1 MLRSVLLIVRKDFA
15 IERRSRQM
23 LTAMLVFSLL
33 VVLIFNFALELD
45 ARARLNTTAGILW
58 STFAFAGTLGLN
70 RSMALEAENKSMD
83 GLLTAPIERSAIFFG
98 KFIGNLLF
106 MVIVEAITLPI
117 YSILYNVNLFESR
130 LLGVVLLGS
139 IGYAAVGTLL
149 SSMAVQT
156 RTRDLLLPVLLF
168 PIVIPLLVAAV
179 RASSGI
185 LNGSALDFILPSVNL
200 MIVFDLVMLALAYMF
215 FDYIVEE

>member
-1 MLRSVLLIVRKDFA
+1 MLRDVWNIVQKDFL
-15 IERRSRQM
+15 IERHSRQM
-23 LTAMLVFSLL
+23 LTAMMVFSLL
-33 VVLIFNFALELD
+33 VVLIFNFALEFD
-45 ARARLNTTAGILW
+45 ARARLEASAGIIW
-58 STFAFAGTLGLN
+58 ATFAFAGTLGLN
-70 RSMALEAENKSMD
+70 RSLSLETENNSMD

-106 MVIVEAITLPI
+106 MLIVEAVTLPI
-117 YSILYNVNLFESR
+117 YSILYNINMLVPALM
-130 LLGVVLLGS
+130 GVIVLGS

-168 PIVIPLLVAAV
+168 PIVIPVLVAAV
-179 RASSGI
+179 KASSGI
-185 LNGSALDFILPSVNL
+185 LNGSASDFILPSINL
-200 MIVFDLVMLALAYMF
+200 IVVFDLVMVALGYMF